1 MHILKSIIIAFSM
14 YSKIPMPQFEWKE
27 EDMKHVLC
35 FFPWIG
41 IVIGLCLYFW
51 RLLCDR
57 FGIRN
62 LCYVFIGTAIPL
74 LLTGGFHVDGFMD
87 TMDAFH
93 SYQPKERKLE
103 ILKDSHIGAFAVIM
117 LAVYGL
123 IYMGAFSEITDKNI
137 LQVVCAGFVLARVL
151 SGIGV
156 VSFPSAKKEGMLY
169 LFQDHADAVI
179 VKAALS
185 VQGAL
190 CIGFMLWRSLFAGS
204 VAVITAFAVFG
215 YYKYRTKKELG
226 GITGDTAGYFL
237 LLCEGAIVVMT
248 NVVNVLLKSG
258 INI

>member
-103 ILKDSHIGAFAVIM
+103 ILKDSHI
-117 LAVYGL
+117 
-123 IYMGAFSEITDKNI
+123 GAFSEITDKNI

-248 NVVNVLLKSG
+248 NVANVLLKSG

>member
-1 MHILKSIIIAFSM
+1 
-14 YSKIPMPQFEWKE
+14 
-27 EDMKHVLC
+27 
-35 FFPWIG
+35 
-41 IVIGLCLYFW
+41 
-51 RLLCDR
+51 
-57 FGIRN
+57 
-62 LCYVFIGTAIPL
+62 
-74 LLTGGFHVDGFMD
+74 
-87 TMDAFH
+87 
-93 SYQPKERKLE
+93 
-103 ILKDSHIGAFAVIM
+103 
-117 LAVYGL
+117 
-123 IYMGAFSEITDKNI
+123 MGAFSEITDKNI

-237 LLCEGAIVVMT
+237 LLCEGAIVVIT
-248 NVVNVLLKSG
+248 SVVNILLKSG